1 MAALDPRPG
10 ERILHVGCG
19 TGELTRLVARAVGPT
34 GRVVAVEPAA
44 GLLEEATAAATA
56 EGLPVRFVVAAL
68 DDPPPSG
75 IAADAV
81 LLVRALSRGR
91 DPGKVLAAALGALVP
106 GGRAV
111 VAEPDWTAAEL
122 DHPDPVLTRRVLSP
136 RRLGIAHPELAGD
149 LARMLSAGGL
159 GDVRAR
165 DTVSEARGRAGAET
179 LLQAHAAALAPAEP
193 DGVPAAAARSW
204 WRALLDAD
212 AREPIVARLGGTVVT
227 GVRPRG

>member
-1 MAALDPRPG
+1 M
-10 ERILHVGCG
+10 
-19 TGELTRLVARAVGPT
+19 VARAVGPA

-44 GLLEEATAAATA
+44 GLLDEAAAIA
-56 EGLPVRFVVAAL
+56 DGERLLVRFLVAAL
-68 DDPPPSG
+68 DDPPPPG
-75 IAADAV
+75 LAVDAV
-81 LLVRALSRGR
+81 LMVRALSRGR
-91 DPGKVLAAALGALVP
+91 DPGEVLAAALGALVP

-122 DHPDPVLTRRVLSP
+122 DHPDPALTRRVLSP

-159 GDVRAR
+159 REVRAR
-165 DTVSEARGRAGAET
+165 ATRSEARGRAGAEA

-204 WRALLDAD
+204 WQALLAAD
-212 AREPIVARLGGTVVT
+212 AREPVVARLGGTVVT
-227 GVRPRG
+227 GRRPRG